1 MVCVSTQQRLRSA
14 RVRGVAVIAKI
25 TTKQTTYF
33 IQCKYDTKWIIIITK
48 INNNLKKLIMSK
60 VNELKSKRFV
70 VRKSLIGKNTV
81 ITVNFKNGKSV
92 KYNHDVAYKL
102 LKNNLEK
109 LACFAKYKSYTATNN
124 IPVALRGKEL
134 L

>member
-1 MVCVSTQQRLRSA
+1 
-14 RVRGVAVIAKI
+14 
-25 TTKQTTYF
+25 
-33 IQCKYDTKWIIIITK
+33 
-48 INNNLKKLIMSK
+48 MSK